1 MILQQLLACSVCFLL
16 EKLITSS
23 AIKFVISFCIII
35 NRFNELSHPVDA
47 NFKASSFHWPFILFG
62 HKIRK
67 LKSSNISCEKR
78 SPHHSWRFFEPLCVG
93 VRTAQYFNGKVSCQ
107 ESSKKFSAFVKRQ
120 KQSSKVFSISFLI
133 RNCFLI
139 KLFVFSS
146 AKPEQIRDEH
156 RRTSLRLE
164 AARTFL
170 DIPQRSFRPEFVSSI
185 SRFFIIFRFLGLPEL
200 KWKTNSGIMIY

>member
-67 LKSSNISCEKR
+67 LKSSNISSLLALLRASVCGSENSSIFQR
-78 SPHHSWRFFEPLCVG
+78 
-93 VRTAQYFNGKVSCQ
+93 
-107 ESSKKFSAFVKRQ
+107 ESFLPR
-120 KQSSKVFSISFLI
+120 KQQKVFCICEATKTKQQS
-133 RNCFLI
+133 
-139 KLFVFSS
+139 VFHFFFNLQLLSY
-146 AKPEQIRDEH
+146 QIIC
-156 RRTSLRLE
+156 L
-164 AARTFL
+164 
-170 DIPQRSFRPEFVSSI
+170 
-185 SRFFIIFRFLGLPEL
+185 FLGQTRANSRRASTNEFTSWSSENFPRHSPAELPPRVCL
-200 KWKTNSGIMIY
+200 KHQQILYNLSLLGASWA